1 MFITKQMFIAKHFG
15 VRDVLLA
22 VSAVSFP
29 AIQRKQIF
37 DVFTNS
43 PLIRFNA
50 VAIGN
55 NMLPKI

>member
-1 MFITKQMFIAKHFG
+1 MFIAKHFG

-55 NMLPKI
+55 NMLSKI